1 DEYNYT
7 HPSSPSHGLD
17 INNRLENIFSEIE
30 DIIEY
35 LEMIKNYIPSMLYN
49 EFRKDID
56 NLTNNY
62 KSLEDKIQDIL
73 YKSPSYAEE

>member
-7 HPSSPSHGLD
+7 HSFPPCHGLD
-17 INNRLENIFSEIE
+17 IDNRLENIFSEIE

-35 LEMIKNYIPSMLYN
+35 LEMIKDYIPSILYD
-49 EFRKDID
+49 EFCKNID

-62 KSLEDKIQDIL
+62 KFLEDKIQDIL
-73 YKSPSYAEE
+73 YESPSYAEE